1 MNLLETSDKNS
12 HSMISN
18 LESWK
23 YPAKKAHD
31 ESIKQILV
39 DIKYN
44 ENDEEENAFNHSVL
58 LELLVDRYLNL

>member
-1 MNLLETSDKNS
+1 
-12 HSMISN
+12 MISN

-58 LELLVDRYLNL
+58 LELLIDRYLNL